1 MASAPQSVMM
11 NVEQMEELLTML
23 VANGQVTV
31 TEAD

>member
-1 MASAPQSVMM
+1 MFSAWG
-11 NVEQMEELLTML
+11 VEQMEELLAML